1 MSTFELHLDKNDELV
16 NLVSKALVPI
26 VTEKVLK
33 SMKEDQLNHRGWTK
47 LKECQEDLFANHTRP
62 WIQDHII
69 QKFPD
74 VQIENNPQGWI
85 KQVYGRG
92 SVTRIY
98 VPRARKWL
106 DEHFNEIDWAS
117 KE

>member
-1 MSTFELHLDKNDELV
+1 MSSLQLSIDNNEELV
-16 NLVSKALVPI
+16 NEVSKALIPI

-33 SMKEDQLNHRGWTK
+33 SMNEKTLNHIGWRK
-47 LKECQEDLFANHTRP
+47 LKECQEDLFANHNRS
-62 WIQDHII
+62 WIQDHIVE
-69 QKFPD
+69 KFPE

>member
-1 MSTFELHLDKNDELV
+1 MSSLELKFDENDELV
-16 NLVSKALVPI
+16 NLISKALVPI
-26 VTEKVLK
+26 VTEKVIS
-33 SMKEDQLNHRGWTK
+33 SMKKDQLAQRGWTK
-47 LKECQEDLFANHTRP
+47 LKECQEDLFANHTRA

-74 VQIENNPQGWI
+74 VQIENNPEGWI

-92 SVTRIY
+92 SVTRVY
-98 VPRARKWL
+98 VPRACKWL
-106 DEHFNEIDWAS
+106 EKHFDEIDWAS